1 MSMQI
6 NVDPAGLTQEQRE
19 AVAGFILAYPAKACG
34 GTCHTSVAAE
44 IHDNTEAVSLRV
56 PNAGAAAVAANPVGA
71 VLALNDEIA
80 HLAKEGG
87 ESSEPSDR
95 SIDAFVGKTRGSSR
109 RRAFRHAKGA
119 PAGCDRRHRFG

>member
-19 AVAGFILAYPAKACG
+19 AVAGFILAYPSKACG

-56 PNAGAAAVAANPVGA
+56 PTAVAANPVGA
-71 VLALNDEIA
+71 VQALDDEIA

-87 ESSEPSDR
+87 EFEET
-95 SIDAFVGKTRGSSR
+95 F
-109 RRAFRHAKGA
+109 FY
-119 PAGCDRRHRFG
+119 F